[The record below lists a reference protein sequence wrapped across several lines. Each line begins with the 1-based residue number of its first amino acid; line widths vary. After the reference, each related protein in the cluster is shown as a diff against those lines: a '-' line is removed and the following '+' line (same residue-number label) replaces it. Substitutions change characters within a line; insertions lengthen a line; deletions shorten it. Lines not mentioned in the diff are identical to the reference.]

1 MLVIHIDKIMKRIFK
16 GLLYFVLGLL
26 TLIILGLAYLYISS
40 GSASKK
46 NMAELGPEAPTLLID
61 SQSYRDLNK
70 NGKLDVYED
79 KRQPVEARVNDLV
92 NQMNLEE
99 KAGLM
104 FITMTAIGNEGE
116 LSETKTITNPFGLPF
131 ESNSSLVVKK
141 KMNHVNTLQSPE
153 PKELVV
159 WNNNIQKLAERTRL
173 GIPVTHA
180 TDPRH
185 GVPNAPGASIYTP
198 YFSKWCSYPGF
209 AAIGDTVLMREF
221 GDIARQEYLAVGYR
235 LTLSPMADLA
245 TEPRWWRINGTFG
258 EDAEM
263 SAKLTKAYILGF
275 QGDSITNQSIE
286 CMVKH
291 FAGGGPQENGIDA
304 HFPPGRQAYK
314 GNNFNYHL
322 IPFEKGAFP
331 AKAAQV
337 MPYYGIPVGQTS
349 EDVGF
354 SYNKEIIT
362 GMLREKY
369 HFDGIVCTDWGLVTD
384 QDILWMEGKPASAHG
399 VENLTAIERVKKIID
414 AGCDMFGGEA
424 IPELVVNL
432 VKSGQ
437 ISEERINTSVRRILR
452 EKFKLGLFDNPYLTE
467 EGLSIFDNE
476 QFEEKGRESQ
486 RRSLVL
492 LKNEDNILPLAPTT
506 KIYLFG
512 FNEEESKK
520 YAGATTSLKDADVI
534 ILKLN
539 APYDPKAAR
548 YLVEKIFHQGSL
560 EFPLEEKEELLK
572 LIQTKPT
579 ITVMNLE
586 RPAVFP
592 EINAASK
599 AVIGDF
605 SSQDDIILD
614 LIFGQFKPNGKL
626 PFELPSS
633 MEAVL
638 NQQEDMPHDS
648 KDPLYPFGF
657 GLTFQEKINLNR

>member
-1 MLVIHIDKIMKRIFK
+1 MKRLFK
-16 GLLYFVLGLL
+16 F
-26 TLIILGLAYLYISS
+26 LAYLIGSIFLLIVGVFLWLYISS
-40 GSASKK
+40 SITSKQ
-46 NMAELGPEAPTLLID
+46 NMGMLGAEAPILQVDNI
-61 SQSYRDLNK
+61 SFRDLNK

-79 KRQPVEARVNDLV
+79 SRQSVEARVNDLL

-104 FITMTAIGNEGE
+104 FITMTAMGNDGA
-116 LSETKTITNPFGLPF
+116 LSETKSIFNPFSIPF
-131 ESNSSLVVKK
+131 LANSEMVVKK
-141 KMNHVNTLQSPE
+141 KMNHFNTLQSPE
-153 PKELVV
+153 PKAMVI

-173 GIPVTHA
+173 GIPVTLA

-275 QGDSITNQSIE
+275 QGDSISSQSVE

-291 FAGGGPQENGIDA
+291 FSGGGPQEDGIDS
-304 HFPPGRQAYK
+304 HFPPGRQAYP
-314 GNNFNYHL
+314 GNNFEYHL

-331 AKAAQV
+331 AKTAQV
-337 MPYYGIPVGQTS
+337 MPYYGIPMGQTT

-354 SYNKEIIT
+354 SYNKDIIT
-362 GMLREKY
+362 GLLRDKY

-384 QDILWMEGKPASAHG
+384 QGMLGIGKPASAHG
-399 VENLTAIERVKKIID
+399 VENLSEIERVKKIID

-424 IPELVVNL
+424 IPELVVEL
-432 VKSGQ
+432 VKAGQ
-437 ISEERINTSVRRILR
+437 LSEERINTSVRRILR
-452 EKFKLGLFDNPYLTE
+452 EKFKLGLFDNPYVNE
-467 EGLSIFDNE
+467 EATSILGNE
-476 QFEEKGRESQ
+476 KFLEKGRESQ

-492 LKNEDNILPLAPTT
+492 LKNEQNILPLASSV
-506 KIYLFG
+506 KVYLQG
-512 FNEEESKK
+512 FSEEDSKK
-520 YAGATTSLKDADVI
+520 YAGSITSIADADVI
-534 ILKLN
+534 ILKVN
-539 APYDPKAAR
+539 APYDPEAAR
-548 YLVEKIFHQGSL
+548 YVVEKIFHQGSL
-560 EFPLEEKEELLK
+560 EFPLKEKEEMLK
-572 LIQTKPT
+572 LIQSKPT
-579 ITVMNLE
+579 ITVINLE

-614 LIFGQFKPNGKL
+614 LIFGQFKPEAKL

-638 NQQEDMPHDS
+638 NQKEDVPHDS

-657 GLTFQEKINLNR
+657 GLSYE

>member
-1 MLVIHIDKIMKRIFK
+1 MKRLFKFLLYLIGLILVIIT
-16 GLLYFVLGLL
+16 G
-26 TLIILGLAYLYISS
+26 TLIWLYITSS
-40 GSASKK
+40 YESKN
-46 NMAELGPEAPTLLID
+46 NMETLGPEAPALIID
-61 SQSYRDLNK
+61 NHTFRDLNK

-79 KRQPVEARVNDLV
+79 SRQPVEARVEDLIK
-92 NQMNLEE
+92 QMNIEE

-116 LSETKTITNPFGLPF
+116 LSETKTVTNPFGLPF

-153 PKELVV
+153 PKALIV

-221 GDIARQEYLAVGYR
+221 GNIARQEYLAVGYR

-275 QGDSITNQSIE
+275 QGDSITNQSVE

-291 FAGGGPQENGIDA
+291 FTGGGPQEDGIDS

-314 GNNFNYHL
+314 GNNFDYHL

-362 GMLREKY
+362 GLLREKY
-369 HFDGIVCTDWGLVTD
+369 QFDGIVCTDWGLVTD
-384 QDILWMEGKPASAHG
+384 QNILWMEGKPASAHG
-399 VENLTAIERVKKIID
+399 VEHLSAIERVKKIID

-424 IPELVVNL
+424 IPELVVEL

-437 ISEERINTSVRRILR
+437 ISEERIDASVRRILR
-452 EKFKLGLFDNPYLTE
+452 EKFKMGLFDNPYLTE
-467 EGLSIFDNE
+467 DALSIFDDE

-492 LKNEDNILPLAPTT
+492 LKNENNILPLPATT
-506 KIYLFG
+506 KVYLQG

-520 YAGATTSLKDADVI
+520 YAAATTDLKNADII

-560 EFPLEEKEELLK
+560 EFPQKEKEELLK

-592 EINAASK
+592 EINTASK

-614 LIFGQFKPNGKL
+614 LIFGQFSPEGKL

-638 NQQEDMPHDS
+638 NQHEDMPHDS
-648 KDPLYPFGF
+648 KDPLYTFGF
-657 GLTFQEKINLNR
+657 GLTYNQKINTNR